1 MLRMYKFMFQSVLT
15 ITSKQTNMTYQKFS
29 SFKKK
34 HLLLYIIAGVLF
46 LNGYDVCAQHNYKE
60 KVVGYIPKDG
70 FVPNK
75 LTAIRIAIS
84 VWLPIYGDKIY
95 NEKPFVAV
103 LKDGIWKVEGSL
115 PKEFTL
121 GGVAE
126 IWIQK
131 KDGKILRVIHGK

>member
-1 MLRMYKFMFQSVLT
+1 MKKYIFETRHKLLPKYSTM
-15 ITSKQTNMTYQKFS
+15 IHQKFS
-29 SFKKK
+29 NFKKN
-34 HLLLYIIAGVLF
+34 LLFLFVIAGFLF
-46 LNGYDVCAQHNYKE
+46 FNGNDVFAQQNYKVR
-60 KVVGYIPKDG
+60 VVGYVPKDG

-84 VWLPIYGDKIY
+84 VWLPIYGDNIY

-103 LKDGIWKVEGSL
+103 LKDGIWKVNGSL
-115 PKEFTL
+115 PKKFTI

>member
-1 MLRMYKFMFQSVLT
+1 MINK
-15 ITSKQTNMTYQKFS
+15 KS
-29 SFKKK
+29 SNFKR
-34 HLLLYIIAGVLF
+34 HYLF
-46 LNGYDVCAQHNYKE
+46 LFVLAGALLVNGSALCARHNYKE
-60 KVVGYIPKDG
+60 RVVGYVPKEG

-84 VWLPIYGDKIY
+84 VWLPIYGVKIY

-131 KDGKILRVIHGK
+131 KDGKILGVNHGK

>member
-1 MLRMYKFMFQSVLT
+1 M
-15 ITSKQTNMTYQKFS
+15 IHQKYS
-29 SFKKK
+29 NFKKN
-34 HLLLYIIAGVLF
+34 HLLLFVIAGFLF
-46 LNGYDVCAQHNYKE
+46 FNGNDVFAQQNYKVR
-60 KVVGYIPKDG
+60 VVGYVPKDG

-84 VWLPIYGDKIY
+84 VWLPIYGDNIY
-95 NEKPFVAV
+95 NEKPFIAV

-115 PKEFTL
+115 PKNTK

>member
-1 MLRMYKFMFQSVLT
+1 
-15 ITSKQTNMTYQKFS
+15 MTQQKFIN
-29 SFKKK
+29 FIKNY
-34 HLLLYIIAGVLF
+34 LLLLGMVGVIF
-46 LNGYDVCAQHNYKE
+46 VNGSDLYAQHNYKE
-60 KVVGYIPKDG
+60 RVVGYIPKDG

-103 LKDGIWKVEGSL
+103 LKDGIWKVNGSL
-115 PKEFTL
+115 PGKFTV

-131 KDGKILRVIHGK
+131 KDGKILCVIHGK